1 MKCASE
7 SALKKQ
13 TTTSDAATTATLSN
27 SNSNATSKNVRGII
41 HLPAN
46 GSPTATETV
55 DQANQTYSGD
65 FGKKEEEYDSEEER
79 TRRFVANIYK
89 YVHFSTAIFF

>member
-1 MKCASE
+1 MKSASE

-13 TTTSDAATTATLSN
+13 TPTSDAATTATLTN

-41 HLPAN
+41 HLPA
-46 GSPTATETV
+46 TTTETV

-65 FGKKEEEYDSEEER
+65 FIKKEEEYDSEEER
-79 TRRFVANIYK
+79 TRRFV
-89 YVHFSTAIFF
+89 